1 MAKSQVVKEHS
12 ETLSGHSCRQAVGV
26 GFVLMAILV
35 PLYFSPLFYEYEIPK
50 LVIFQ
55 VLTVA
60 MAVLWVVGMVL
71 DGEIYLL
78 DTTIYYTFLAFL
90 AVHFISLFQAGNVF
104 QGMVSLLFSDSGFDF
119 SRGAEAITHLFF
131 GRDDDGNRCSR
142 GVYWAP
148 PAQ

>member
-60 MAVLWVVGMVL
+60 MAVLWVVGMR
-71 DGEIYLL
+71 
-78 DTTIYYTFLAFL
+78 T
-90 AVHFISLFQAGNVF
+90 
-104 QGMVSLLFSDSGFDF
+104 
-119 SRGAEAITHLFF
+119 EAAAA
-131 GRDDDGNRCSR
+131 
-142 GVYWAP
+142 AP
-148 PAQ
+148 PRRARPARTANRRGLAAAHHPRRLRRLHRPRRRQQPRRRQPRRRRRR